1 MAQQHPL
8 HVACDGVLMTYAN
21 PIQTDI
27 KVDGQVVVRRSD
39 RRESSDPAGASLDRA
54 SVSPDQVVQS
64 PHGSSSLEIKDSL
77 VALNEILKSSDKTL
91 NISVDSATGV
101 AIFQI
106 VDTTTGEVVLQMPS
120 KMTTDISKALMM
132 RRGVFLDSNR

>member
-1 MAQQHPL
+1 MMH
-8 HVACDGVLMTYAN
+8 AN
-21 PIQTDI
+21 SIQTDI

-64 PHGSSSLEIKDSL
+64 PDDSSSLEIKDSL

-120 KMTTDISKALMM
+120 KMMTDISKALMM

>member
-1 MAQQHPL
+1 M
-8 HVACDGVLMTYAN
+8 MYEN
-21 PIQTDI
+21 PTQTHI
-27 KVDGQVVVRRSD
+27 RVDEQVVVRRPD

-64 PHGSSSLEIKDSL
+64 PHGSSRLEIKDSL
-77 VALNEILKSSDKTL
+77 VALNEILKSSDKML
-91 NISVDSATGV
+91 NISVDSATGA